1 MLTYPMEERG
11 SLPLYEYLCRRIR
24 SDILNGTLPAGTR
37 LPSKRA
43 LAEHL
48 HVSVI
53 TVEGAYSQLEA
64 EGYLQ
69 ALPKRGFFVSA
80 VEQTPPAPG
89 ETVSVPADAR
99 LWPRKRKWAIPA
111 PRARPRRDRAKA
123 GGK

>member
-89 ETVSVPADAR
+89 
-99 LWPRKRKWAIPA
+99 
-111 PRARPRRDRAKA
+111 RPSPCRSRRPPA
-123 GGK
+123 GGWT

>member
-48 HVSVI
+48 HISVI

-64 EGYLQ
+64 EGYVYSVSGRGSFVAETDNGQ
-69 ALPKRGFFVSA
+69 AQRIRELTEKLKPLLEELKALGYTRQSLEA
-80 VEQTPPAPG
+80 
-89 ETVSVPADAR
+89 
-99 LWPRKRKWAIPA
+99 LWE
-111 PRARPRRDRAKA
+111 
-123 GGK
+123 GGNDHA